1 MAKDKLTVL
10 EIKNLK
16 PSDKDQLISDGDSLF
31 LSIRSVSNG
40 GAKSFRM
47 AYRINGK
54 QSWLTLEKNTL
65 ADARAERDANKALVK
80 KGLDPALERKL
91 NVIRT
96 HNAQLEEQE
105 AEKKLKARMKVA
117 DLFSQWRDIDLSKRK
132 RLDEIIRIFDKD
144 VLPEIGS
151 MFVEDVEKGHITL
164 IISKIKQRGAVHIA
178 RNLVQL
184 IRQMFRFAVAHDL
197 IEDDPTVKIDITKMT
212 TKASERD
219 RHLSE
224 SEIRALARQMPTANL
239 KPATECAVWIIL
251 ATACRVGELSKA
263 KHTDVDIDAGTW
275 TIPTENSKNA
285 KAHVVYLSNFALKQ
299 FKALKQIST
308 SAVWLLPH
316 TDNNKPSTRTSIAQ
330 QLNIRQIPD
339 DIRCKDNQAL
349 VLIGGKWTPHD
360 LRRTGATIM
369 GNLGVASDVI
379 DRCLNHVEPNK
390 IKRTYQRQKLEAE
403 QAQAWKLLGERLE
416 LLVNLDAANVMP
428 LHKRS

>member
-65 ADARAERDANKALVK
+65 ADAREERDANKALVK

-151 MFVEDVEKGHITL
+151 MFVVDVEKGHITL
-164 IISKIKQRGAVHIA
+164 I
-178 RNLVQL
+178 
-184 IRQMFRFAVAHDL
+184 
-197 IEDDPTVKIDITKMT
+197 
-212 TKASERD
+212 
-219 RHLSE
+219 
-224 SEIRALARQMPTANL
+224 
-239 KPATECAVWIIL
+239 
-251 ATACRVGELSKA
+251 
-263 KHTDVDIDAGTW
+263 
-275 TIPTENSKNA
+275 
-285 KAHVVYLSNFALKQ
+285 
-299 FKALKQIST
+299 
-308 SAVWLLPH
+308 
-316 TDNNKPSTRTSIAQ
+316 
-330 QLNIRQIPD
+330 
-339 DIRCKDNQAL
+339 
-349 VLIGGKWTPHD
+349 
-360 LRRTGATIM
+360 
-369 GNLGVASDVI
+369 
-379 DRCLNHVEPNK
+379 
-390 IKRTYQRQKLEAE
+390 
-403 QAQAWKLLGERLE
+403 
-416 LLVNLDAANVMP
+416 
-428 LHKRS
+428 